1 MANATKQ
8 DILDI
13 INTKKFSEIFLFD
26 KDFTALLG
34 GITKNSTNHIIGA
47 KATILRFY
55 GQIDLDAITEVD
67 KKSSGYGPPVSLK
80 YRIFERARFQVW
92 ENSHMT
98 SDVFWTV
105 LTYLP

>member
-1 MANATKQ
+1 MGLKDKIANATKQ
-8 DILDI
+8 EILDM
-13 INTKKFSEIFLFD
+13 INTKSFSEIFLFD

-34 GITKNSTNHIIGA
+34 GITKNSSNHIIGA

-80 YRIFERARFQVW
+80 
-92 ENSHMT
+92 
-98 SDVFWTV
+98 
-105 LTYLP
+105 